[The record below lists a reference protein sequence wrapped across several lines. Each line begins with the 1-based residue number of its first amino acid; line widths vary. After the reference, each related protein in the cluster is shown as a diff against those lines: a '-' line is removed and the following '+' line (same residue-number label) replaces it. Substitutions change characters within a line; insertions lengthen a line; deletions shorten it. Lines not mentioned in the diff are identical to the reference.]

1 MFSKTVGQL
10 IKTAPQWHHTTI
22 LALKRNG
29 ETVIIGDGQV
39 SHGNTRVKTDGK
51 KIRKL
56 TDNIYCGFAGSLAD
70 AFTLMEGL

>member
-1 MFSKTVGQL
+1 MLRTIAKRLASFSAAKE
-10 IKTAPQWHHTTI
+10 WHHTTI

-39 SHGNTRVKTDGK
+39 SHGNTKVKVDGR

-56 TDNIYCGFAGSLAD
+56 S
-70 AFTLMEGL
+70 